1 MSSQA
6 RGRGPARGR
15 ELSPEELAR
24 QLQAGTLHP
33 AYLIAGPE
41 TLRVL
46 EAADAVRA
54 QAVAQGYAEREVFE
68 ADGRSFDWAALE
80 ASFRAP
86 SLFASRRVIEV
97 RLPSAKPGKEGAA
110 VLSAFCEQPPDDVLL
125 LVTGNEWSRQHGGK
139 WSEAI
144 AGVGCMV
151 VAWAIKPH
159 EISGWIEQR
168 LRSRG
173 VAADREAVQLLAD
186 RVEGNLLAAAQEV
199 DKLVLLAD
207 DTRLDAARM
216 QELVAD
222 AARFDVFRLIDA
234 ALNGQPAQ
242 VARML
247 AGLRAEGVAVPA
259 LMGMVVMELQ
269 RAAALARVD
278 ARGGNLASEFRA
290 QRVWEAK
297 QAVFRRALQRHGAG
311 RWEQFLAE
319 AGRIDRMAKG
329 REQGDP
335 WQALERL
342 LLAVAERRALPMLA

>member
-1 MSSQA
+1 
-6 RGRGPARGR
+6 
-15 ELSPEELAR
+15 
-24 QLQAGTLHP
+24 
-33 AYLIAGPE
+33 
-41 TLRVL
+41 
-46 EAADAVRA
+46 
-54 QAVAQGYAEREVFE
+54 
-68 ADGRSFDWAALE
+68 
-80 ASFRAP
+80 
-86 SLFASRRVIEV
+86 
-97 RLPSAKPGKEGAA
+97 
-110 VLSAFCEQPPDDVLL
+110 
-125 LVTGNEWSRQHGGK
+125 
-139 WSEAI
+139 
-144 AGVGCMV
+144 MV

-173 VAADREAVQLLAD
+173 LAADREAVQLLAD

-269 RAAALARVD
+269 RAAALARVE